1 MTDFSLKHIVFVAT
15 AMTISGLGAAQ
26 SGNETDLTGQE
37 VSVDDLVNALNIP
50 VRGIEAKCSPYQEQM
65 TRLTRG
71 IGVNGGADRVTK
83 AEDVP
88 ALETARKASV
98 SATFGRNSAEL
109 TPETKKTLDTVAVA
123 LKSQDLVAQCFQL
136 AGHTC
141 DLGDDAYNM
150 DLSRRRADSVR
161 EYLVSL
167 GVDSARLV
175 TTGYGETAPMVAN
188 QSESDREKNRRV
200 ELGALPPVALEYE

>member
-1 MTDFSLKHIVFVAT
+1 MTKFSIKKIVFVVT

-26 SGNETDLTGQE
+26 SDNSTDLTGQD
-37 VSVDDLVNALNIP
+37 VSVDALVNALNIP

-71 IGVNGGADRVTK
+71 IGVNPSSVKK

-88 ALETARKASV
+88 ALKTAKIANI
-98 SATFGRNSAEL
+98 SATFGLNSAEL
-109 TPETKKTLDTVAVA
+109 TSETKMTLDTVAAA
-123 LKSQDLVAQCFQL
+123 LNSEQLVAQCFQL

-161 EYLVSL
+161 TYLVSL
-167 GVDSARLV
+167 GVDADRLV
-175 TTGYGETAPMVAN
+175 TTGYGETAPMVEN
-188 QSESDREKNRRV
+188 KTESDRMKNRRV
-200 ELGALPPVALEYE
+200 EFGALPPAALEFQ